1 MLQTP
6 ELLSPAGDLERLRY
20 AVTYGADAVYCG
32 MTEFGMRTSSANFT
46 PEELAQGVVFA
57 HEHGCKVYLTLNT
70 LPTNDEIERLP
81 EAIAAAKRAGVDA
94 FIVADIGVIAA
105 CKEYA
110 PDIEIHCSTQ
120 MGITNYAT
128 ANAAYAMG
136 ATRVVLAR
144 ELSLAEIRTIREKT
158 PPELEIE
165 AFVHGAMCMSVSGRC
180 LLSTYMAG
188 KNRDSN
194 RGGCAQPCRWK
205 YHLTEETRP
214 NQHYE
219 IGEGE
224 GGSYILNANDL
235 CTADF
240 LDVVCDA
247 GVGSLKIEGRA
258 KTAYYVASV
267 TAAYRAALD
276 AYLARKQ
283 GEAYTLPEQAAAEL
297 TRTSHRVYSPG
308 FYHGQEGAVQNYEST
323 AYVRDWEFIGTVER
337 WKDGIA
343 YCQQRGKWSLGDTI
357 EVLTPQGKQVSL
369 CPAWIQDEK
378 GHEITATP
386 HAMQLYQIPC
396 AQEIAPMS
404 LLRKKVVE

>member
-1 MLQTP
+1 MLTTP

-20 AVTYGADAVYCG
+20 AITYGADAVYCG
-32 MTEFGMRTSSANFT
+32 MTEFGMRTSSSNFT
-46 PEELAQGVVFA
+46 PAELAEGVAFA
-57 HEHGCKVYLTLNT
+57 HARGCKVYLTLNT
-70 LPTNDEIERLP
+70 LPTNDEIARLP
-81 EAIAAAKRAGVDA
+81 EAILAAKQAGVDA
-94 FIVADIGVIAA
+94 FIVADIGVMAA

-110 PDIEIHCSTQ
+110 PEVEIHCSTQ

-144 ELSLAEIRTIREKT
+144 ELSLADIRTIRENT

-180 LLSTYMAG
+180 LLSTYMVG
-188 KNRDSN
+188 QNRDSN

-205 YHLTEETRP
+205 YHITEEKRP

-224 GGSYILNANDL
+224 GGSYILNANDM
-235 CTADF
+235 CTAEF
-240 LDVVCDA
+240 LGDVCDA

-267 TAAYRAALD
+267 TAAYRKALD
-276 AYLARKQ
+276 AYLALAD
-283 GEAYTLPEQAAAEL
+283 GEQYTLPEAAAAEL

-308 FYHGQEGAVQNYEST
+308 FYQGQEGAQQNYEST
-323 AYVRDWEFIGTVER
+323 AYVREWEFIGTVES
-337 WKDGIA
+337 WADGIA
-343 YCQQRGKWSLGDTI
+343 HCQQRGKWSLGDTI
-357 EVLTPQGKQVSL
+357 EVLTPAGEQIPL
-369 CPAWIQDEK
+369 CPEWIRTEA
-378 GHEITATP
+378 GEEVCATP
-386 HAMQLYQIPC
+386 HAMQLYCIPS
-396 AQEIAPMS
+396 AQKLPAMS
-404 LLRKKVVE
+404 LLRKKVTE

>member
-1 MLQTP
+1 MLNTP

-20 AVTYGADAVYCG
+20 AVAYGADAVYCG

-46 PEELAQGVVFA
+46 PAELAEGVQFA
-57 HEHGCKVYLTLNT
+57 HARGCKVYLTMNT
-70 LPTNDEIERLP
+70 LPTNDEIARLP
-81 EAIAAAKRAGVDA
+81 EAILAAKAAGVDA

-105 CKEYA
+105 CKEHA

-144 ELSLAEIRTIREKT
+144 ELSLEDIRTIREKT

-180 LLSTYMAG
+180 LLSTYMVG
-188 KNRDSN
+188 QNRDSN

-205 YHLTEETRP
+205 YHITEEKRP

-235 CTADF
+235 CTAEF
-240 LDVVCDA
+240 LGAVCDA

-267 TAAYRAALD
+267 TAAYRKALD
-276 AYLARKQ
+276 AYLTL
-283 GEAYTLPEQAAAEL
+283 GEGEDYQLPAQAAAEL

-308 FYHGQEGAVQNYEST
+308 FYHGQEGAQQNYEST
-323 AYVRDWEFIGTVER
+323 AYVREWEFIGTVES
-337 WKDGIA
+337 WADGVA
-343 YCQQRGKWSLGDTI
+343 HCQQRGKWSLGDTI
-357 EVLTPQGKQVSL
+357 EVLTPAGEQIAL
-369 CPAWIQDEK
+369 RPDWIRNEK
-378 GHEITATP
+378 GEDVTATP
-386 HAMQLYQIPC
+386 HAMQLYSIPC
-396 AQEIAPMS
+396 EIALPAMS
-404 LLRKKVVE
+404 LLRKKVDE

>member
-1 MLQTP
+1 MLKTP

-20 AVTYGADAVYCG
+20 AVAYGADAVYCG

-46 PEELAQGVVFA
+46 PAELAEGVAFA
-57 HEHGCKVYLTLNT
+57 HARGCKVYLTMNT
-70 LPTNDEIERLP
+70 LPTNDEIARLP
-81 EAIAAAKRAGVDA
+81 EAILAAKAAGVDA
-94 FIVADIGVIAA
+94 FIVADIGVMAA
-105 CKEYA
+105 CKKHA
-110 PDIEIHCSTQ
+110 PEIELHCSTQ

-128 ANAAYAMG
+128 ANAAYDMG

-144 ELSLAEIRTIREKT
+144 ELSLAEIRTIRENT

-180 LLSTYMAG
+180 LLSTYMVG
-188 KNRDSN
+188 QNRDSN

-205 YHLTEETRP
+205 YHITEEKRP

-235 CTADF
+235 CTAEF
-240 LDVVCDA
+240 LGAVCDA

-267 TAAYRAALD
+267 TAAYRKALD
-276 AYLARKQ
+276 AYLALAE
-283 GEAYTLPEQAAAEL
+283 GEAYRLPEQAAAEL

-308 FYHGQEGAVQNYEST
+308 FYHGQQGAQQNNEST
-323 AYVRDWEFIGTVER
+323 AYVREWEFIGTVER
-337 WKDGIA
+337 WEDGIA

-357 EVLTPQGKQVSL
+357 EVLTPQGEQISL
-369 CPAWIQDEK
+369 SPEWICTEK
-378 GHEITATP
+378 GEQVAATP
-386 HAMQLYQIPC
+386 HAMQLYHIPC
-396 AQEIAPMS
+396 IQQLPEMS
-404 LLRKKVVE
+404 LLRKKVTE

>member
-6 ELLSPAGDLERLRY
+6 ELLAPAGDLERLRY
-20 AVTYGADAVYCG
+20 AVAYGADAVYCG

-46 PEELAQGVVFA
+46 PSELAEGVAFA
-57 HEHGCKVYLTLNT
+57 HAHDCKVYLTMNT

-81 EAIAAAKRAGVDA
+81 EAIRAAAAAGIDA
-94 FIVADIGVIAA
+94 FIVADIGVFAA
-105 CKEYA
+105 CKEHA
-110 PDIEIHCSTQ
+110 PTVEIHCSTQ

-128 ANAAYAMG
+128 AMAAYHMG
-136 ATRVVLAR
+136 ASRVVLAR
-144 ELSLAEIRTIREKT
+144 ELSLADIKTIRDKT

-188 KNRDSN
+188 QNRDSN

-205 YHLTEETRP
+205 YHITEEKRP
-214 NQHYE
+214 NQHFE

-240 LDVVCDA
+240 LDAVCDA

-267 TAAYRAALD
+267 TAAYRKALD
-276 AYLARKQ
+276 AYLARKE
-283 GEAYTLPEQAAAEL
+283 GEVYTLPAQAASEL

-308 FYHGQEGAVQNYEST
+308 FYHGQDGAVQNYEST
-323 AYVRDWEFIGTVER
+323 AYVREWEFIGTVES
-337 WKDGIA
+337 WQDGIA
-343 YCQQRGKWSLGDTI
+343 HCQQRGKWNLGDTI
-357 EVLTPQGKQVSL
+357 EVLTPDGQQIAL
-369 CPAWIQDEK
+369 CPAWIRTEDGQDV
-378 GHEITATP
+378 TATP
-386 HAMQLYQIPC
+386 HAMQLYCIPS
-396 AQEIAPMS
+396 AQKLPEMS
-404 LLRKKVVE
+404 LLRKKATE

>member
-1 MLQTP
+1 MLKTP

-20 AVTYGADAVYCG
+20 AVAYGADAVYCG

-46 PEELAQGVVFA
+46 PAELAEGVVFA
-57 HEHGCKVYLTLNT
+57 HARGCKVYLTMNT
-70 LPTNDEIERLP
+70 LPTNDEIARLP
-81 EAIAAAKRAGVDA
+81 EAILAAKAAGVDA
-94 FIVADIGVIAA
+94 FIVADIGVMAA
-105 CKEYA
+105 CKKHA
-110 PDIEIHCSTQ
+110 PEIELHCSTQ

-128 ANAAYAMG
+128 ANAAYDMG

-144 ELSLAEIRTIREKT
+144 ELSLAEIRTIRENT

-180 LLSTYMAG
+180 LLSTYMVG
-188 KNRDSN
+188 QNRDSN

-205 YHLTEETRP
+205 YHITEEKRP

-240 LDVVCDA
+240 LGAVCDA

-267 TAAYRAALD
+267 TAAYRKALD
-276 AYLARKQ
+276 AYLALAE
-283 GEAYTLPEQAAAEL
+283 GEVYRLPEQAAVEL

-308 FYHGQEGAVQNYEST
+308 FYHGQQGAQQNYEST
-323 AYVRDWEFIGTVER
+323 AYVREWEFIGTVER
-337 WKDGIA
+337 WEEGIA

-357 EVLTPQGKQVSL
+357 EVLTPQGEQISL
-369 CPAWIQDEK
+369 CPEWICTEK
-378 GHEITATP
+378 GEQVTATP
-386 HAMQLYQIPC
+386 HAMQLYHIPC
-396 AQEIAPMS
+396 AHKLPEMS
-404 LLRKKVVE
+404 LLRKKVTE